1 VDFHVPEEKLTGY
14 LLNPQHP
21 VGRGK
26 AAFFLALGFSR
37 QNPEALTQA
46 LVVQAREAP
55 ERAVQPA
62 PEGEKLICIGPLA
75 TPSGK
80 RPWVV
85 SVWYLERGKDTA
97 RLVTAY
103 PYRRRE
109 DAGR

>member
-1 VDFHVPEEKLTGY
+1 MNFLVPREKLTEY

-26 AAFFLALGFSR
+26 ATFFMALGFSR
-37 QNPEALTQA
+37 QNPEALAQA
-46 LVVQAREAP
+46 LIAQARGAP
-55 ERAVQPA
+55 ERVVQPA
-62 PEGEKLICIGPLA
+62 PEGEKLVYIGPLP

-85 SVWYLERGKDTA
+85 SVWYLEKGRDTA

-103 PYRRRE
+103 PHRRHE
-109 DAGR
+109 DEGR